1 MKERGF
7 TLIELLAVIIIL
19 AIILA
24 ITVPNVTKTL
34 DRANKD
40 MLEDNAKALLSV
52 VKQTYVDYAGS
63 ELYLDVENSKLIVN
77 GQDRGELDYNGEMP
91 KYGCVKVDTD
101 GVAYIAVSDGQYC
114 SYKISETDSVQ
125 TVDLKQDA
133 CLAKLCNS

>member
-1 MKERGF
+1 MKEKGF
-7 TLIELLAVIIIL
+7 TLIELLGVIIIL

-40 MLEDNAKALLSV
+40 MLEDNAKALLSI

-63 ELYLDVENSKLIVN
+63 ELYIDVTQPNLIVN
-77 GQDRGELDYNGEMP
+77 GQDRGELDYKGEMP
-91 KYGCVKVDTD
+91 KYGCVKVDAD

-114 SYKISETDSVQ
+114 SYKVTETEGIKTDNLQ
-125 TVDLKQDA
+125 EDA
-133 CLAKLCNS
+133 CLAKLCDS